1 MKRVAMVVLLG
12 MLSGC
17 GRGVDADR
25 YPLVPMPEHVQARTG
40 SFVLDTATR
49 VVLADTTGGL
59 RQAAS
64 LLVEPMR
71 MVSGLPLPMV
81 TGAGD
86 AQDAIVLGV
95 EPWPDS
101 GSDERYRLTVTPS
114 GVKLTAPAVVGVFR
128 GLQTLRQLLPS
139 WLEQGVGGGWRSLP
153 PVTGTSSSWSIPAV
167 EIEDGPRFAYRGLHL
182 DVGRHFFPPSAVKKY
197 LDLMALYKYNTLH
210 WHLTE
215 DQGWRIAVKRYPK
228 LTQVGGWRSETQ
240 VGRDHDP
247 YRGDGQR
254 YGGYY
259 TQDEVRDIVAYAAAR
274 HIRVIPEIEMPG
286 HSRAA
291 LASYPDL
298 GCDTPDTLTVATS
311 WGVFPQIYC
320 PKEATFTFLENVLT
334 EVMDLFPSRYIHIG
348 GDEAPKA
355 AWRGSD
361 SAQSVILGQD
371 LADEEELQSWFVQ
384 RIERFLN
391 AHGRQLIGWDEILQ
405 GGLAPGATVMS
416 WRGMQG
422 GIEAARQ
429 GHDVIMTPGNYV
441 YFDHYQGDPRAEP
454 LAIGGYTPLDTVYAF
469 EPVPSALTPAQ
480 ARHVIG
486 AQANVWTEYIPDFRQ
501 VEYMAYPRAMALAEV
516 LWSPRRARNW
526 PGFLRRLAHQF
537 ERLDALDVNYRVPV
551 VHGLEGT
558 HLTLD
563 GRVHVALTTMMP
575 GARIRYTTDGTEP
588 DASSPLYTA
597 PLDLAVDS
605 VLTVTACSFPPH
617 SRPSRPRSATFRR
630 ATPRPALAVED
641 TALRPGLHWTLYVG
655 PFFSVADLDTAAAG
669 RYGLADSLALRGDEG
684 RRYYGLR
691 LTGYL
696 HAPADG
702 LYTFDVA
709 SSDGS
714 RLVID
719 GQTVVDHDGQ
729 HGFTERSGDAALAA
743 GWHKVELRFFHGGGG
758 GARLRVEVTP
768 PTGGREEVPAEWLAH
783 RPAGGAGGP

>member
-12 MLSGC
+12 LLSGC
-17 GRGVDADR
+17 SRGVDADR
-25 YPLVPMPEHVQARTG
+25 YPLVPMPAHVSARSG
-40 SFVLDTATR
+40 SFVLDASTR
-49 VVLADTTGGL
+49 VVLEDTTAAL

-64 LLVEPMR
+64 LLVDPMR
-71 MVSGLPLPMV
+71 LVSGLPLPMA
-81 TGAGD
+81 AGSAD
-86 AQDAIVLGV
+86 TANAIVLGV

-101 GSDERYRLTVTPS
+101 GSAERYRLSVTPT

-128 GLQTLRQLLPS
+128 GLQTLRELLPS
-139 WLEQGVGGGWRSLP
+139 WLEQGVGSGWRTLP
-153 PVTGTSSSWSIPAV
+153 PVTGRSSSWSIPAV

-197 LDLMALYKYNTLH
+197 IDLMALYKYNTLH

-215 DQGWRIAVKRYPK
+215 DQGWRIEIKRYPK
-228 LTQVGGWRSETQ
+228 LTQVGAWRSETQ

-259 TQDEVRDIVAYAAAR
+259 TQDEVRDVVAYAAAR
-274 HIRVIPEIEMPG
+274 HITVIPEIEMPG

-291 LASYPDL
+291 LASYPVL
-298 GCDTPDTLTVATS
+298 GCDTPDTLTAATS

-355 AWRGSD
+355 SWRASD
-361 SAQSVILGQD
+361 SAQSVILGED

-416 WRGMQG
+416 WRGMEG

-429 GHDVIMTPGNYV
+429 GHDVIMTPGHYV
-441 YFDHYQGDPRAEP
+441 YFDHYQGDPRYEP
-454 LAIGGYTPLDTVYAF
+454 LAIGGYTPLDSVYAF
-469 EPVPSALTPAQ
+469 EPVPPDLTPAQ

-501 VEYMAYPRAMALAEV
+501 VEYMAYPRALALSEV
-516 LWSPRRARNW
+516 LWSPRRARDW
-526 PGFLRRLAHQF
+526 PGFLRRLSHQF
-537 ERLDALDVNYRVPV
+537 ERLDGLDVNYRVPV
-551 VHGLEGT
+551 VHGLGGT

-563 GRVHVALTTMMP
+563 GRVRVALSTMMP
-575 GARIRYTTDGTEP
+575 GSDIRYTTDGTEP
-588 DASSPLYTA
+588 DPSSSLYTA
-597 PLDLAVDS
+597 PLDLTVDS
-605 VLTVTACSFPPH
+605 VLTVTARAFPPH
-617 SRPSRPRSATFRR
+617 SRPSASRSATFRR
-630 ATPRPALAVED
+630 VRPSPAMAVAD
-641 TALRPGLHWTLYVG
+641 TALRPALHWMLYDG
-655 PFFSVADLDTAAAG
+655 RFFSVNDLDDAVPA

-684 RRYYGLR
+684 RQYYGLR

-696 HAPADG
+696 RVPTDG
-702 LYTFDVA
+702 LYTFHVA
-709 SSDGS
+709 SADGS

-719 GQTVVDHDGQ
+719 GRTVVDHDGQ
-729 HGFTERSGDAALAA
+729 HGFTERSGDAALEA
-743 GWHKVELRFFHGGGG
+743 GWHSLELRFFQGGGG

-768 PTGGREEVPAEWLAH
+768 PSGAREEVPKAWLAH
-783 RPAGGAGGP
+783 RPAGPAAGR

>member
-1 MKRVAMVVLLG
+1 MKRAAMVVLLG
-12 MLSGC
+12 LVSGC
-17 GRGVDADR
+17 GRGVNPDR
-25 YPLVPMPEHVQARTG
+25 YPLVPMPAHVAARAG
-40 SFVLDTATR
+40 AFVLDTATR
-49 VVLADTTGGL
+49 VVLGDTTAGL

-64 LLVEPMR
+64 LLVQPMR
-71 MVSGLPLPMV
+71 VASGLPLRM
-81 TGAGD
+81 GAGAAD
-86 AQDAIVLGV
+86 EPDAIVLAV

-101 GSDERYRLTVTPS
+101 GSDERYRLVVTPT

-139 WLEQGVGGGWRSLP
+139 WLEQGVGGAWRTLP
-153 PVTGTSSSWSIPAV
+153 PVEGASSSWSIPAV

-197 LDLMALYKYNTLH
+197 IDLMALYKYNTLH
-210 WHLTE
+210 WHLTD
-215 DQGWRIAVKRYPK
+215 DQGWRIEIKRYPK
-228 LTQVGGWRSETQ
+228 LTQVGAWRSETQ

-247 YRGDGQR
+247 YRGDGER

-291 LASYPDL
+291 LASYPAL
-298 GCDTPDTLTVATS
+298 GCNTPDTLSVATS

-355 AWRGSD
+355 AWRASD
-361 SAQSVILGQD
+361 TAQSVILHQD
-371 LADEEELQSWFVQ
+371 LADEESLQSWFVQ
-384 RIERFLN
+384 RIERFLT
-391 AHGRQLIGWDEILQ
+391 AHGRRLIGWDEILQ

-416 WRGMQG
+416 WRGMAG
-422 GIEAARQ
+422 GIAAAQQ

-441 YFDHYQGDPRAEP
+441 YLDHYQGDPRDEP

-469 EPVPSALTPAQ
+469 EPVPAELTPAE

-486 AQANVWTEYIPDFRQ
+486 AQGNVWTEYIPDFRQ
-501 VEYMAYPRAMALAEV
+501 VEYMAYPRALALAEV

-526 PGFLRRLAHQF
+526 PGFLRRLSHQF

-575 GARIRYTTDGTEP
+575 GADIRYTTDGTDP
-588 DASSPLYTA
+588 GPASPLYA
-597 PLDLAVDS
+597 GPLDLEADS
-605 VLTVTACSFPPH
+605 VLTVTARSFPAH
-617 SRPSRPRSATFRR
+617 SRASRARSATFRR
-630 ATPRPALAVED
+630 ATPEPAVAMEREV
-641 TALRPGLHWTLYVG
+641 RPGLHWTLYDG
-655 PFFSVADLDTAAAG
+655 PFFSVADLDTAAAV
-669 RYGLADSLALRGDEG
+669 RFGLADSLALRGDEG
-684 RRYYGLR
+684 DRYYGLR
-691 LTGYL
+691 LTGYM
-696 HAPADG
+696 HVPTDG
-702 LYTFDVA
+702 LYTFAVA

-714 RLVID
+714 RLAID
-719 GQTVVDHDGQ
+719 GRTVVDHDGQ
-729 HGFTERSGDAALAA
+729 HAFTERTGDAALAA
-743 GWHKVELRFFHGGGG
+743 GWHAVELRFFEGGG
-758 GARLRVEVTP
+758 GARLRVDVTTP
-768 PTGGREEVPAEWLAH
+768 AGVRQAVPASWLGH
-783 RPAGGAGGP
+783 RPAGGGNR